1 MAGWARADVSAPT
14 SGRAWKFA
22 EAYGAAGKP
31 ASFGTTGRGAAG
43 WDPAG
48 LGAARAGVAGFG
60 IAAFAIEGFGLAG
73 FRHAG
78 FGVAGLGAANGARFG
93 GTAARL
99 VRGGSVTLEAR
110 PTWRAGAVPGA
121 AGLEG
126 KAAGAGICT
135 VGFLTAD
142 IVFAGKDALTLLDE
156 AWTAVVGS
164 MGMLWGTE
172 PSASGAGVRRVPRGR
187 PEGGGLPA
195 LGGFAILGFT
205 PLFRHINEIRD
216 RGAILSSA

>member
-73 FRHAG
+73 F
-78 FGVAGLGAANGARFG
+78 GVAGPGAANGAGIG
-93 GTAARL
+93 GEAAR
-99 VRGGSVTLEAR
+99 VVGGSLVTLEAR

-164 MGMLWGTE
+164 VGMLWGTE

-187 PEGGGLPA
+187 PEAGGGLPA

-216 RGAILSSA
+216 RGAILPSA